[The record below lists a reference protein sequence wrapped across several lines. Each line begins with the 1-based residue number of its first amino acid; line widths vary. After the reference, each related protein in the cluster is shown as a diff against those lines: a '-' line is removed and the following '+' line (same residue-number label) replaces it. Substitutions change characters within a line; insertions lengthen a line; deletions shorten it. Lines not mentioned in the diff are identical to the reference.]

1 MNSKFPTDLNIS
13 VVILTH
19 RRLNCSH
26 SYGLTE
32 FLSPSFNGH
41 FPGGPGLTDTRM
53 SPFWILLELRVMEMA
68 VTTEAIKTCKSP
80 IKMSPPANQR
90 PAFLTDRNYELKL

>member
-1 MNSKFPTDLNIS
+1 
-13 VVILTH
+13 
-19 RRLNCSH
+19 
-26 SYGLTE
+26 
-32 FLSPSFNGH
+32 
-41 FPGGPGLTDTRM
+41 
-53 SPFWILLELRVMEMA
+53 MEMA